1 MTRWPR
7 NKARHTAAMLT
18 SKLKAVLLSGL
29 MAGALNTLIA
39 MGLTLGGSRGFG
51 LNLLYSQCIGLSIW
65 ALVDL
70 GRLLFIKNWAMHQRR
85 LLLVVPLGV
94 VFGYSAG
101 IFLAGWLAGEDIAA
115 YVLGQPGKAMSLLG
129 MSLAAGVLLT
139 YYFLSRE
146 QLTEARSRAEALQRQ
161 AAESQ
166 LKLLQTQLEPHM
178 LFNTLANLRA
188 LIGTDPALA
197 TDMLDRLIAYLRA
210 TLQAS
215 RTATHSL
222 QAEFERLQ
230 DYLELMAVRMGPRLA
245 YSLELPPALSNH
257 RIPSL
262 LLQPLVE
269 NAIKHGLEPKVKGGS
284 ITVRASYEGDDTI
297 RLEVADTGVGL
308 HALVQGHIDIV
319 TNGGFGLVQVRQRL
333 QTTYGPQATVEFMA
347 NNPQGTSAIITF
359 PHKNSQSTQP
369 TNVQRTKGV

>member
-1 MTRWPR
+1 MVVSTF
-7 NKARHTAAMLT
+7 K
-18 SKLKAVLLSGL
+18 KVLYSGL
-29 MAGALNTLIA
+29 LAGGLNTLIA
-39 MGLTLGGSRGFG
+39 MALTLGGSRGFL

-70 GRLLFIKNWAMHQRR
+70 GRLLFIKNWAAHQRR

-94 VFGYSAG
+94 VLGYSGG

-115 YVLGQPGKAMSLLG
+115 YVLAQPGKAISLLV
-129 MSLAAGVLLT
+129 MSLAAGVALT

-146 QLTEARSRAEALQRQ
+146 QLNEARARAEALQRQ

-178 LFNTLANLRA
+178 LFNTLANLRV

-215 RTATHSL
+215 RTPTHSL
-222 QAEFERLQ
+222 QDEFERLQ

-245 YSLELPPALSNH
+245 YTLDLPPGLANH
-257 RIPSL
+257 QIPSL

-269 NAIKHGLEPKVKGGS
+269 NAIKHGLEPKVRGGS
-284 ITVRASYEGDDTI
+284 ITVRASCEGHARI

-308 HALVQGHIDIV
+308 HALMQGHIDID
-319 TNGGFGLVQVRQRL
+319 TNGGFGLAQVRQRL
-333 QTTYGPQATVEFMA
+333 QTTYGPQATIDLIA
-347 NNPQGTSAIITF
+347 NNDHGTCAIITF
-359 PHKNSQSTQP
+359 PPENTKNGK
-369 TNVQRTKGV
+369 NNRTKGA